1 MYITAQKKNFYMKD
15 FFSKLGQIRRTL
27 QICTHELK
35 NS

>member
-1 MYITAQKKNFYMKD
+1 MHITAHKKNFYMKD
-15 FFSKLGQIRRTL
+15 FFRKLDQIRRAL